1 MGWFLSGTLIG
12 PAIGPFIGGIIVTY
26 TDWTVIFWVQAGLA
40 GLAALGAFVVLPETI
55 HHKKYDD
62 LEGLSTRKKASVL
75 ANMINPWRVIKLFLF
90 YPNLYVENLE
100 PNWSSF
106 CLFKIGIGRVCLRNY
121 HERPLTLLLFIAA
134 ALGSSYTNMSL

>member
-40 GLAALGAFVVLPETI
+40 GLAALGAFLVLPETI

-75 ANMINPWRVIKLFLF
+75 ANMINPWRVLKLFML
-90 YPNLYVENLE
+90 YPNLYVESL
-100 PNWSSF
+100 WSLRFSF
-106 CLFKIGIGRVCLRNY
+106 AWD
-121 HERPLTLLLFIAA
+121 ERGQGLLLRSIRAA
-134 ALGSSYTNMSL
+134 ACFASVYFCRPRRSSC